1 MIDELAALR
10 ILHAEQKKWR
20 RVSTISFILIIAVSS
35 FIFIVI
41 PKTIPGLL
49 FQVIMILSMV
59 SVFGLVFLDRVSFI
73 LNKKFAKKD
82 IVNKYLLQNSKPEDM
97 HQDVEFILEL
107 VRDRRAANQDLKKL

>member
-1 MIDELAALR
+1 MIDELAALK

-20 RVSTISFILIIAVSS
+20 RVSTISFIVIIAVSS
-35 FIFIVI
+35 FIFIVV
-41 PKTIPGLL
+41 PKAIPGLL
-49 FQVIMILSMV
+49 FQIIMLLSMG